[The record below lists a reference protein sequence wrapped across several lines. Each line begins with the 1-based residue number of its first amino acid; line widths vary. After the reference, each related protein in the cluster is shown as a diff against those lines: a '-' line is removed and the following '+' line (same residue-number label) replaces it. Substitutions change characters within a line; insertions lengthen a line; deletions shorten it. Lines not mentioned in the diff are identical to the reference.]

1 MVKRLI
7 IAVILLAVIVGGI
20 VGFNRFRD
28 GMISDFFANRKPAP
42 ITVSTSV
49 AEPITWR
56 PGIEAIGTA
65 VAAQGVDLAVEA
77 GGTVRQILFKSNEHV
92 EEGQKLLQISEREEL
107 ADLAAAEAELEL
119 AETELARART
129 LRERGVS
136 AVNNLD
142 TAQAQA
148 ASARAQVAKIQAML
162 QQKELTAPFAGVIG
176 ITQVDVGGYVTPGTV
191 YATLQDL
198 DAMRVDFA
206 LPEQQIGRIRPDMR
220 VTATSE
226 VGEYRASGKITGIE
240 PKVDPNS
247 RLVTVRAE
255 VSNESGQIYPGQFLR
270 VRVELP
276 DEEQVIALPQTAL
289 MTSLYGDSVYVVR
302 DGEEEDQK
310 VVEQVFVQPGRR
322 DGDMIEIVSGLEPG
336 TWW

>member
-1 MVKRLI
+1 M
-7 IAVILLAVIVGGI
+7 
-20 VGFNRFRD
+20 
-28 GMISDFFANRKPAP
+28 
-42 ITVSTSV
+42 
-49 AEPITWR
+49 
-56 PGIEAIGTA
+56 
-65 VAAQGVDLAVEA
+65 
-77 GGTVRQILFKSNEHV
+77 RQILFKSNEHV

-276 DEEQVIALPQTAL
+276 DEEQVIALPQTA
-289 MTSLYGDSVYVVR
+289 
-302 DGEEEDQK
+302 
-310 VVEQVFVQPGRR
+310 
-322 DGDMIEIVSGLEPG
+322 
-336 TWW
+336 